1 MKTYCA
7 SLLLLLMLTPLQTQ
21 VTEKNYRIYSV
32 KLAKEVT
39 LDDIARDV
47 ASYDVLFFGE
57 EHNDSAAHYLEAR
70 MLEALFQY
78 YGTGVTLSMEMF
90 DRDVQFIVNE
100 YLADG
105 IRERNFTRDARV
117 WKNYRDYRPMV
128 EFAKTNH
135 LDLICANAP
144 TRYTNLAGRKGQS
157 ALMELPE
164 ESKQYFAPLP
174 YDTAEGKYY
183 EKLMTVTHDAPAPM
197 DTSKKQPVMPNTN
210 AFSMVMGQSLWDATM
225 AHSIA
230 RYFAAHTGSKIFQVN
245 GRFHSDEGFAVVTQL
260 KKYSPEIKTLVISCG
275 PDDSFATGNI
285 EWNKFAALGDYIIIT
300 DPKLPK
306 TFDE

>member
-1 MKTYCA
+1 MKICPA
-7 SLLLLLMLTPLQTQ
+7 LLLVILTIVPLSSQ

-32 KLAKEVT
+32 QMSKEVT
-39 LDDIARDV
+39 LDDIARDM
-47 ASYDVLFFGE
+47 SGYDVLFFGE
-57 EHNDSAAHYLEAR
+57 EHNDSAAHYLEAA
-70 MLEALFQY
+70 MLEAMYRQ
-78 YGTGVTLSMEMF
+78 YGTAVALSMEMF

-100 YLADG
+100 YLADA
-105 IRERNFTRDARV
+105 IREKNFTRDARV

-128 EFAKTNH
+128 EFVKTNH

-144 TRYTNLAGRKGQS
+144 TRYTNLAGRKGQP
-157 ALMELPE
+157 ALTELPE

-183 EKLMTVTHDAPAPM
+183 EKLMSVTHDSPAPV
-197 DTSKKQPVMPNTN
+197 DTAKKQPVMPNTN

-225 AHSIA
+225 AHSIS
-230 RYFAAHTGSKIFQVN
+230 RYLKEHPDMKIFQVK

-260 KKYSPEIKTLVISCG
+260 KKYSPNAKVLIISCG
-275 PDDSFATGNI
+275 PDDSFTTGNI
-285 EWNKFAALGDYIIIT
+285 DWNKFAALGDYIIIT

-306 TFDE
+306 TFNE